1 MVIARDWGRKAIENN
16 RHPFIAIRLNDLSFS
31 CVIPN
36 FAEVGNKYK
45 ACINSSQYKAIP
57 FHSLASSV
65 TVFNGLNFSEWR
77 EQVQFHL
84 GVMDLDLA
92 LLNDKPAAITDS
104 SSADE
109 KSFHKAWERS
119 NRLSLM
125 FMRMNIA
132 NNIKSTIPQTESARE
147 YLKFVEERFR
157 SADKSLAG
165 TLMAELMTIK
175 FDGSRSM
182 QNHII
187 EMTNIA
193 ARLQTLGMKV
203 DDSFLVQ
210 FILNSLPPEYGPF
223 QINYNTIKDK
233 WNVSELS
240 SMLT

>member
-1 MVIARDWGRKAIENN
+1 MYIYFAT
-16 RHPFIAIRLNDLSFS
+16 
-31 CVIPN
+31 IPL
-36 FAEVGNKYK
+36 
-45 ACINSSQYKAIP
+45 
-57 FHSLASSV
+57 HSLASSII
-65 TVFNGLNFSEWR
+65 VFNELNFSEWH

-92 LLNDKPAAITDS
+92 LLKEKPAAITDTS
-104 SSADE
+104 NEDE
-109 KSFHKAWERS
+109 KFFHKAWEGS

-125 FMRMNIA
+125 FMRMIIA
-132 NNIKSTIPQTESARE
+132 NNIKSTIPQTESTRE

-165 TLMAELMTIK
+165 TLMAELTTMK

-193 ARLQTLGMKV
+193 ARLRTLGMKV

-210 FILNSLPPEYGPF
+210 FILNSLPHEYGPF

-233 WNVSELS
+233 WDVSELS
-240 SMLT
+240 SMLTQEESRLKTRKSFY